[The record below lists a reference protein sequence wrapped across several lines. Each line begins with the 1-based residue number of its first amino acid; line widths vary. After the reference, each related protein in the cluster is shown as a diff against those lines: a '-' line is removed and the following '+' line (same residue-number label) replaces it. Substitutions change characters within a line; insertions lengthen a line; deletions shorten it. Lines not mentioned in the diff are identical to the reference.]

1 MRISIISL
9 MLLLLMAASFAMAE
23 EEYNFLKQG
32 YSFFETFNGG
42 SGGAVGLLE
51 PLQTQNPPF
60 DFDFV
65 NYQVTWAYLNMNIA
79 SYTAIGVLRVWSLT
93 GGTIGIYEDAS
104 FDLSYG
110 ASPATGIATATDGTA
125 ALIGNIATAAFTFN
139 TLSETGTFSGLFN
152 WTGGTRY
159 GELGDLATV
168 QWNIFHGASTAD
180 QVNVPAG
187 YHSRFAGRIYVM
199 GPTATQDSNWSQIR
213 ALY

>member
-1 MRISIISL
+1 MRLSVISL

-32 YSFFETFNGG
+32 YSFFDTFNGG

-65 NYQVTWAYLNMNIA
+65 NYQVSYAYLDMQIV
-79 SYTAIGVLRVWSLT
+79 SYQAIGSLRVWSLT
-93 GGTIGIYEDAS
+93 GGTIGIYEDAD
-104 FDLSYG
+104 FDLDYG
-110 ASPATGIATATDGTA
+110 ASPATGIATATDGTV
-125 ALIGNIATAAFTFN
+125 ALIGTISTAAFTFN
-139 TLSETGTFSGLFN
+139 VLSETGTFSGLFM
-152 WTGGTRY
+152 WTGGSRFA
-159 GELGDLATV
+159 ELGDLATTE
-168 QWNIFHGASTAD
+168 WNIFHGASSDD
-180 QVNVPAG
+180 QVNVPPG

-199 GPTATQDSNWSQIR
+199 GPTATQDSSWSQIR